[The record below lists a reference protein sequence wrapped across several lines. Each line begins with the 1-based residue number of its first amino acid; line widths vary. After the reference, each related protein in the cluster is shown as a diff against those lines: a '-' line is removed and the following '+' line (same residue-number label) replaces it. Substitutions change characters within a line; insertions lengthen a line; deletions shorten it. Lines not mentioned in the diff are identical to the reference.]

1 MLENRKNLCLILS
14 FGGYQRDGICAILN
28 TIKLIERGRRQS
40 VKNPEKKPYVMAMLT
55 GFGAISLSVLFFFLL
70 YRLQGVEEAL
80 ANVVDI
86 LMPFVY
92 GGVIAYLLRPMCNAY
107 SGWLRQLFKG
117 KRDGLAETLAIT
129 ASMITG
135 ALVVYALIIMIAP
148 QLYQSAANFWDTVPA
163 KTEALLAWTTEKFGE
178 NEVLLRYFDLSYDAI
193 YTTLDTWAKE
203 TLVPYVTNLVSGVGM
218 SVWKVLLFVYNVLIG
233 IFVAIYLLASRKKFA
248 RQGILLIRSAFKP
261 RWADLILEEIA
272 YIDRMFGGF
281 IDGKIAD
288 SAIIGVLCYIGCAI
302 FKFPN
307 PLLVAAIVG
316 ITNVI
321 PFFGPFLGAVPAT
334 VLILMED
341 PTKAIWFV
349 AFVFGLQ
356 QLDGNFIG
364 PAILGDI
371 TGVSS
376 FWVLFSIILFG
387 GLWGI
392 VGMIVAVPLFAV
404 LYDLAKRLVRRG
416 LRKNDCVDVLRQYN
430 SDYHADSPPNQK

>member
-1 MLENRKNLCLILS
+1 M
-14 FGGYQRDGICAILN
+14 
-28 TIKLIERGRRQS
+28 
-40 VKNPEKKPYVMAMLT
+40 KNPEKKTYVLAMLT

-80 ANVVDI
+80 ANVTDI
-86 LMPFVY
+86 LMPFIY

-107 SGWLRQLFKG
+107 SSWLSQLFKG
-117 KRDGLAETLAIT
+117 KRDSLAETLAIT
-129 ASMITG
+129 GSMITG

-148 QLYQSAANFWDTVPA
+148 QLYQSAANFWETVPA
-163 KTEALLAWTTEKFGE
+163 KTEALVEWATEKFGE
-178 NEVLLRYFDLSYDAI
+178 NEVLLRYFDLSYDAV
-193 YTTLDTWAKE
+193 YTALDTWAKD

-218 SVWKVLLFVYNVLIG
+218 SVLKVLLFVYNVLIG
-233 IFVAIYLLASRKKFA
+233 IFVAIYLLASRRKFA
-248 RQGILLIRSAFKP
+248 RQGVMVIRSAFKP
-261 RWADLILEEIA
+261 YWANLILEEIA
-272 YIDRMFGGF
+272 YIDRIFGGF
-281 IDGKIAD
+281 IDGKIVD
-288 SAIIGVLCYIGCAI
+288 SAIIGVLCYVGCLI

-334 VLILMED
+334 ILILIED
-341 PTKAIWFV
+341 PMKAAWFV
-349 AFVFGLQ
+349 LFVFGLQ

-364 PAILGDI
+364 PKILGEH

-376 FWVLFSIILFG
+376 FWVLFSIVLFG

-404 LYDLAKRLVRRG
+404 IYDLIKRMVRRG
-416 LRKNDCVDVLRQYN
+416 LRKHDCIETLWQYN
-430 SDYHADSPPNQK
+430 TDYHAEPPTDET

>member
-1 MLENRKNLCLILS
+1 MQS
-14 FGGYQRDGICAILN
+14 
-28 TIKLIERGRRQS
+28 S
-40 VKNPEKKPYVMAMLT
+40 VKNPEKKTYVLAMLT

-80 ANVVDI
+80 ANVTDI
-86 LMPFVY
+86 LMPFIY

-107 SGWLRQLFKG
+107 SSWLSQLFKG
-117 KRDGLAETLAIT
+117 KRDSLAETLAIT
-129 ASMITG
+129 GSMITG

-148 QLYQSAANFWDTVPA
+148 QLYQSAANFWETVPA
-163 KTEALLAWTTEKFGE
+163 KTEALVEWATEKFGE

-193 YTTLDTWAKE
+193 YTALDTWAKD

-233 IFVAIYLLASRKKFA
+233 VFVAIYLLASRRKFA
-248 RQGILLIRSAFKP
+248 RQGVMVIRSAFKP
-261 RWADLILEEIA
+261 YWANLILEEIA
-272 YIDRMFGGF
+272 YIDRIFGGF
-281 IDGKIAD
+281 IDGKIVD
-288 SAIIGVLCYIGCAI
+288 SAIIGVLCYIGCLI
-302 FKFPN
+302 FRFPN

-334 VLILMED
+334 ILILIED
-341 PTKAIWFV
+341 PMKAAWFV
-349 AFVFGLQ
+349 LFVFGLQ

-364 PAILGDI
+364 PKILGEH

-376 FWVLFSIILFG
+376 FWVLFSIVLFG

-404 LYDLAKRLVRRG
+404 IYDLIKRMVRRG
-416 LRKNDCVDVLRQYN
+416 LRKHDCIETLWQYN
-430 SDYHADSPPNQK
+430 TDYHAEPPTDET

>member
-1 MLENRKNLCLILS
+1 M
-14 FGGYQRDGICAILN
+14 
-28 TIKLIERGRRQS
+28 
-40 VKNPEKKPYVMAMLT
+40 KNPEKKPYVLAMLT

-80 ANVVDI
+80 ANVTDI
-86 LMPFVY
+86 LMPFIY

-107 SGWLRQLFKG
+107 SSWLSQLFKG
-117 KRDGLAETLAIT
+117 KRDSLAETLAIT
-129 ASMITG
+129 GSMITG

-148 QLYQSAANFWDTVPA
+148 QLYQSAANFWETVPA
-163 KTEALLAWTTEKFGE
+163 KTEALVEWATEKFGE
-178 NEVLLRYFDLSYDAI
+178 NEVLLRYFDLSYDAV
-193 YTTLDTWAKE
+193 YTALDTWAKD

-233 IFVAIYLLASRKKFA
+233 IFVAIYLLASRRKFA
-248 RQGILLIRSAFKP
+248 RQGVMVIRSAFKP
-261 RWADLILEEIA
+261 YWANLILEEIA
-272 YIDRMFGGF
+272 YIDRIFGGF
-281 IDGKIAD
+281 IDGKIVD
-288 SAIIGVLCYIGCAI
+288 SAIIGVLCYVGCLI

-334 VLILMED
+334 ILILIED
-341 PTKAIWFV
+341 PMKAAWFV
-349 AFVFGLQ
+349 LFVFGLQ

-364 PAILGDI
+364 PKILGEH

-376 FWVLFSIILFG
+376 FWVLFSIVLFG

-404 LYDLAKRLVRRG
+404 IYDLIKRMVRRG
-416 LRKNDCVDVLRQYN
+416 LRKHDCIETLWQYN
-430 SDYHADSPPNQK
+430 TDYHAEPPTDET